1 MWWVSEARTNIAR
14 LVYGTRP
21 NNTMLGMTGAR
32 LMHICSYPGSV
43 ASLTSVRDV
52 DDQIAYMTGG
62 HLDPVNRNECM
73 HVWKGHGRHMH
84 AQLRFAATFSVN
96 DDR

>member
-62 HLDPVNRNECM
+62 HLEPVNRNECM
-73 HVWKGHGRHMH
+73 RGMVGTCMH
-84 AQLRFAATFSVN
+84 NYDSQLHSA
-96 DDR
+96 